1 MASNFSNIIVTW
13 YDESNGY
20 TGSGTDITSDVKA
33 IPLFTDAGT
42 GEVNQLQLVLI
53 ARDGNYITT
62 GNIIEQYDRIRIECT
77 DLDNNSYD
85 RYFEILDII
94 PSQSKSS
101 GTILTLEGLGI
112 EYHLQQIHYS
122 GSHYFKHAFAIGED
136 IGNVYQSNKGTRQ
149 PTLTGHDSVYSTV
162 TKIGNNLPKF
172 TNNHYDYGL
181 FEDNCYN
188 RYMDLIDKL
197 GATVSAGGVLDFYEL
212 SFKTSAKDQ
221 VDLRLFS
228 SGNDPS
234 SPKTIKNT
242 DSINVS
248 ESEAGISAATGNNI
262 FAWGSPEHGSLPVGK
277 SKYTSGEQFFLFRP
291 KWRSLTGGYK
301 EDAKVIHNGIHY
313 KSDNN
318 GNTSTPPS
326 NWTKIDMS
334 TEFGDSVQY
343 SPWTDDKTALWI
355 NSGTNADGA
364 VKVVAPT
371 HNWYTN
377 TSYTKYDIV
386 IHSDVEYLA
395 LSDHTSGSFN
405 TDLSTGKWEEVEYG
419 YLGND
424 QAGMFDSNLC
434 MWYLDNR
441 VSTWAYRVVTN
452 DTQITAFVT
461 DYGYTGTGGIDN
473 LPVGTRILVGTSPS
487 GALGGT
493 DSKTGKTYTNSVT
506 EVQEDEDGNHIWVVK
521 YKMSADTDN
530 FLVRVLDA
538 HETYKYVHS
547 SNGFTNAPT
556 TEDLG
561 NDTFHLYK
569 SICNVDGV
577 DDKPNI
583 TNSTD
588 FPEVTSDGNKFA
600 KNIKSAVKINFN
612 AGNTW
617 VDRATNSANY
627 LKTGCWINFAFP
639 FPVNTHNG
647 IDEDIG
653 QLWGGTATDQAPY
666 FDFENMK
673 YTHTGKRGFNQTD
686 SIDLGN
692 ISSIAFAMKL
702 EIDVPALGIVD
713 GLATMRC
720 ALYDINDNVV
730 VQDFELNYTDGKNWQ
745 IVVLPVGGFSDWR
758 AVKPR
763 YFALNNIV
771 ELLKPKETGAEN
783 LFEWRNVKMISIQ
796 LQNSYDEFGRYA
808 PEGGDDLTNTTLQS
822 NFGGNISMTIDAF
835 HFKKPL
841 CVSSN
846 DETPQTLRSLEPA
859 FLQEPHIIL
868 YDQLLNSVK
877 TQLEIDQF
885 RHQEYDLTTSGTS
898 IFDIDFGDSFFL
910 EKDDFVFIPLS
921 DRVTGETANKIK
933 LVAKRIEYHLTKPEV
948 GRGGLTRTIRGVKR
962 FT

>member
-1 MASNFSNIIVTW
+1 MASNFSSVTVTW
-13 YDESNGY
+13 FDESDNY
-20 TGSGTDITSDVKA
+20 VTSADITSDVKA

-42 GEVNQLQLVLI
+42 GEVNQLSLVLI

-62 GNIIEQYDRIRIECT
+62 GNIVEQYDRIRVECI
-77 DLDNNSYD
+77 DLDTNSYD

-94 PSQSKSS
+94 PSQSKSE
-101 GTILTLEGLGI
+101 GTLLTIEGLGT

-122 GSHYFKHAFAIGED
+122 GSHYFRHAFGIGED
-136 IGNVYQSNKGTRQ
+136 IGKVYETNRGTRQ
-149 PTLTGHDSVYSTV
+149 PTLTAHDSVYSTV
-162 TKIGNNLPKF
+162 TKIGSDLPKF

-181 FEDNCYN
+181 FEDTCYN

-212 SFKTSAKDQ
+212 AFKTSGKDQ
-221 VDLRLFS
+221 IDLRLFS
-228 SGNDPS
+228 SGSTPT
-234 SPKTIKNT
+234 SPIIIKNT

-262 FAWGSPEHGSLPVGK
+262 IAWGSPEHGSLPVGK

-291 KWRSLTGGYK
+291 QWRSLTGGYK
-301 EDAKVIHNGIHY
+301 QDAKVIHLGKHY
-313 KSDNN
+313 ESDNDN
-318 GNTSTPPS
+318 NTSTPPT
-326 NWTKIDMS
+326 NWTQIDMS

-355 NSGTNADGA
+355 NSGSNADGA
-364 VKVVAPT
+364 VKVVSPT
-371 HNWYTN
+371 HNWA
-377 TSYTKYDIV
+377 TSTAYTKYDIV
-386 IHSDVEYLA
+386 IQSSKEYLA

-405 TDLSTGKWEEVEYG
+405 TDLSAGKWEEVEFG

-424 QAGMFDSNLC
+424 SAGMFDSNLC
-434 MWYLDNR
+434 MWFKDNR
-441 VSTWAYRVVTN
+441 ISTWANRQVSN
-452 DTQITAFVT
+452 DTQITSLVS
-461 DYGYTGTGGIDN
+461 DYGYTGTGGITN
-473 LPVGTRILVGTSPS
+473 LPVGTRILVNTGS
-487 GALGGT
+487 GALSGT
-493 DSKTGKTYTNSVT
+493 DSKTGKSFTNSIT

-521 YKMSADTDN
+521 YKMSADTDS
-530 FLVRVLDA
+530 FLVRVLDT
-538 HETYKYVHS
+538 HETLKYVNS
-547 SNGFTNAPT
+547 TTSFTSIT
-556 TEDLG
+556 TDDLG

-583 TNSTD
+583 TDGTT
-588 FPEVTSDGNKFA
+588 FPEVAGTDNTKFQT
-600 KNIKSAVKINFN
+600 NIKSAIKINFN

-617 VDRATNSANY
+617 VNRATDSANY
-627 LKTGCWINFAFP
+627 LKTGCWINFTFP

-647 IDEDIG
+647 ISEDIG
-653 QLWGGTATDQAPY
+653 ALWGGTSTNQAPH

-673 YTHTGKRGFNQTD
+673 FTHTGKRGFNETD

-692 ISSIAFAMKL
+692 ISSIAFAMKM
-702 EIDVPALGIVD
+702 EIDVPALGVVD
-713 GLATMRC
+713 GLANMRC
-720 ALYDINDNVV
+720 TLYDINDNVV
-730 VQDFELNYTDGKNWQ
+730 VQDFELNYTDGKTWQ
-745 IVVLPVGGFSDWR
+745 NVVLPTGGFTDWR

-763 YFALNNIV
+763 YVALNNIV

-822 NFGGNISMTIDAF
+822 NFGGNVSMTIDAF

-841 CVSSN
+841 LVSSN
-846 DETPQTLRSLEPA
+846 DETAQTLRSLEPT

-898 IFDIDFGDSFFL
+898 VFDIDFGDSFFL
-910 EKDDFVFIPLS
+910 EKDDFVFVPS
-921 DRVTGETANKIK
+921 ADRVTGETANKIK
-933 LVAKRIEYHLTKPEV
+933 LVAKRIEYHLTKPQV
-948 GRGGLTRTIRGVKR
+948 GRGGLTRTLRGVKR